1 MIQEKISIVIV
12 CYKEGK
18 LLQRALDSVFAQDD
32 RDFELVVVKN
42 ASSCDETLRI
52 CKGLEGIENVRVVYR
67 DTNEGN
73 VAARNDGFKV
83 ASGDVLIPLDGDDD
97 LPTYVVATVKK
108 VFAAHPDADF
118 IFSDYRLVNVETG
131 ESKIIDGSAIAD
143 DQGWLVGQ
151 RFAAGTMFLGTTS
164 CRRSTWQRVGGYK
177 GSLYGWQDV
186 EFWMRVIASGARG
199 LYVNKVLY
207 TWYRSIKGVNA
218 STPQFRLWEVHLNS
232 RTFHQMFGDW
242 GMVCEGFLHYAAN
255 QFESPQTRKL
265 MRSNW
270 WRLFQGSRSLLPLY
284 FRALMKCIFPPVL
297 VSAIVNIKRK
307 PEA

>member
-1 MIQEKISIVIV
+1 MKSNNKVSIVIV
-12 CYKEGK
+12 CYNEGK

-52 CKGLEGIENVRVVYR
+52 CKGLEGRENVKVEYR

-73 VAARNDGFKV
+73 VAARNYGFKV
-83 ASGDVLIPLDGDDD
+83 ATGDIFVSLDGDDD
-97 LPTYVVATVKK
+97 LPPYIVATVKK
-108 VFAAHPDADF
+108 VFAAHPDADY

-131 ESKIIDGSAIAD
+131 ESKIMDCSVIAD

-151 RFAAGTMFLGTTS
+151 RFAAGTMFHGTTP

-207 TWYRSIKGVNA
+207 NWYRSSKGVNA
-218 STPQFRLWEVHLNS
+218 STPQFRLWEVNLDN
-232 RTFHQMFGDW
+232 RIFHQKFGDW

-255 QFESPQTRKL
+255 DFANPLARRL
-265 MRSNW
+265 MRAQG
-270 WRLFQGSRSLLPLY
+270 WRLLPISRHLVWLYIRALVKCWLPLS
-284 FRALMKCIFPPVL
+284 L
-297 VSAIVNIKRK
+297 VDLVVRVKK
-307 PEA
+307 